1 MNDMELHVHL
11 NGDEAMSFGS
21 AFIASNSSASFK
33 VRKVYLTQHP
43 KYEIRVKMSPLDQE
57 VADLKKQET
66 IAAAELLEE
75 GEESDAIVYEKETV
89 LYKRTDYLGQKKTIH
104 LAYDVNMLVEA
115 TAIHPDGTEESLI
128 KFELN
133 DIAKIMEKE
142 VMQKETTTR
151 PKLSLSFE
159 LSRSHLFQLLSAKI
173 NVDETTLEEIEPVVL
188 ETKKEK
194 KDKKKKKSEEGE
206 DADAEDEASTEEQ
219 TEEQTEDAEADASE
233 EEESS
238 EEAVKEEE
246 PEVEV
251 EKEYKEV
258 IVPHT
263 FNVDNITETPI
274 GARLLTSEQKKDAK
288 KRIRAL
294 D

>member
-1 MNDMELHVHL
+1 MELHVHL

-43 KYEIRVKMSPLDQE
+43 KYEIRVNMSPLDQE

-115 TAIHPDGTEESLI
+115 TAIYPDGTEESLI

-194 KDKKKKKSEEGE
+194 KDKKKKKSEEDEDE
-206 DADAEDEASTEEQ
+206 DADAEDEAS